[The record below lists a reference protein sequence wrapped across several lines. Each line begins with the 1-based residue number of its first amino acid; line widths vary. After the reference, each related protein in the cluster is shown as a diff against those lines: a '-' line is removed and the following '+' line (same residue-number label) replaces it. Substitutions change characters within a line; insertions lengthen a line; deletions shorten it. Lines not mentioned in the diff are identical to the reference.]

1 MLQQTQVSAVQT
13 AYKKW
18 MQDFPTV
25 QALARAS
32 EDDVLLH
39 WQGLGYYS
47 RARNIHKTAK
57 QVVQNGG
64 KFPSNRQDLEALP
77 GIGAYTAGAIL
88 SLAFHQNEAIL
99 DGNLVR
105 VFSRLSEWD
114 FLPTK
119 DKAAKDSYW
128 EEAYNWANAGD
139 AFLTNE
145 ALMELGRTVCKK
157 TNPLCESCPIQKICK
172 AFQNGRATA
181 FPPQKQTRYVSWIG
195 FALAICDS
203 KGNFL
208 LQSSP
213 QSPFL
218 KNQLTFPIFEYADA
232 FKNIFP
238 GIAENVIS
246 PENVKRFAF
255 MGTVEHSIT
264 RYKIQCRVLCV
275 EAKSHKGLPGSWIS
289 KQKLPQKIISSFAQK
304 IVILTHDF

>member
-13 AYKKW
+13 AFQKW

-25 QALARAS
+25 QALASAS
-32 EDDVLLH
+32 EEEVLLH

-57 QVVQNGG
+57 QIVQNGG
-64 KFPSNRQDLEALP
+64 KFPQNRKELEALP

-105 VFSRLSEWD
+105 IFSRLKEWD

-119 DKAAKDSYW
+119 DKAAKDAYW
-128 EEAYNWANAGD
+128 EEAYNWATAEN

-157 TNPLCESCPIQKICK
+157 SNPLCESCPIQKICNAYK
-172 AFQNGRATA
+172 NNRAA
-181 FPPQKQTRYVSWIG
+181 EFPPKKQTQYVSWIG
-195 FALAICDS
+195 FALAICDGS
-203 KGNFL
+203 ENFL

-213 QSPFL
+213 KSPFL
-218 KNQLTFPIFEYADA
+218 KNQLTFPMFEYADA

-238 GIAENVIS
+238 GIAEDVI
-246 PENVKRFAF
+246 PYENVKRFAF
-255 MGTVEHSIT
+255 TGTVEHSIT

-275 EAKSHKGLPGSWIS
+275 EAKSRKGLVGSWIP
-289 KQKLPQKIISSFAQK
+289 KQELSQKIISSFAQK
-304 IVILTHDF
+304 IVIFTHDF